1 MEEQVVKKKPRSKSS
16 ESLNP
21 EQKKRNSQLRKSDS
35 IKSAPTLQTTTF
47 EAQDEI
53 KKEFQQMKTSSK
65 RTIYELS
72 TTHRVVCLFIKWFG
86 CPMCQ
91 EVIEEVGKHLKT
103 MIQMNTI
110 PVIVHQQSEED
121 ALKYFSKTKDMNVCH
136 IPYAKTTTKLQDL
149 LGINNASLYNHA
161 EAMIKTDLLN
171 LMIGPKK
178 RNFTIPLNVSNP
190 LSKFGII
197 FVENGIVK
205 REVIFSKL
213 YKRIDFGLFLNDMST
228 TTLSTF
234 DPQILHYFPKLDF
247 KEKVSI
253 ITNSLEMEHDSN
265 KKNTKEVE
273 KIIQSDLG
281 RFYFK
286 AFATSEYSIENI
298 SFYEQ
303 VLLFKEMK
311 NSKSYELSAQ
321 IEKIEEMFETF
332 LKPSSI
338 MQLNTTEK
346 NISVAKKNLE
356 EIKNGKEEDID
367 KIFDEILV
375 DVMAVLEDTYSRFRF
390 SRYKTEFEKAQQSSN
405 QTINYLI

>member
-1 MEEQVVKKKPRSKSS
+1 
-16 ESLNP
+16 
-21 EQKKRNSQLRKSDS
+21 
-35 IKSAPTLQTTTF
+35 
-47 EAQDEI
+47 
-53 KKEFQQMKTSSK
+53 
-65 RTIYELS
+65 
-72 TTHRVVCLFIKWFG
+72 
-86 CPMCQ
+86 
-91 EVIEEVGKHLKT
+91 
-103 MIQMNTI
+103 MNTI
-110 PVIVHQQSEED
+110 PVIVHQQLEED
-121 ALKYFSKTKDMNVCH
+121 ALKYFDKSNDLNVNH
-136 IPYAKTTTKLQDL
+136 IPYAKTSTKLQEL
-149 LGINNASLYNHA
+149 LGINNASLFNHA

-178 RNFTIPLNVSNP
+178 RSFTLPLNVSNP

-197 FVENGIVK
+197 FIENGIVK

-213 YKRIDFGLFLNDMST
+213 YKRIDFGLFLNDMSNSS
-228 TTLSTF
+228 LATF
-234 DPQILHYFPKLDF
+234 DPQILHFFPKLDF

-253 ITNSLEMEHDSN
+253 ITNSLDLEKD
-265 KKNTKEVE
+265 KNEKQTKEVE

-311 NSKSYELSAQ
+311 NSKSYELSLQ
-321 IEKIEEMFETF
+321 IEKIEEMIETF

-346 NISVAKKNLE
+346 NILTLLEKFE
-356 EIKNGKEEDID
+356 EIKKGNEEKID
-367 KIFDEILV
+367 LVFDEILV
-375 DVMAVLEDTYSRFRF
+375 DVMAVLEDTYSRFRY
-390 SRYKTEFEKAQQSSN
+390 SRYQMEFEKAQQSSN

>member
-21 EQKKRNSQLRKSDS
+21 EQKQRNFSQLRKSDS

-47 EAQDEI
+47 ETQDEI

-65 RTIYELS
+65 RTIYDLS
-72 TTHRVVCLFIKWFG
+72 TNHRVVCLFIKWFG

-121 ALKYFSKTKDMNVCH
+121 ALKYFAKTKDLNVCH

-171 LMIGPKK
+171 LMLGPKK

-197 FVENGIVK
+197 FIENGTVK

-213 YKRIDFGLFLNDMST
+213 YKRIDFGLFLNDVSSYST
-228 TTLSTF
+228 L
-234 DPQILHYFPKLDF
+234 DLQILNYFKSLEL

-253 ITNSLEMEHDSN
+253 ISDSIVYLDQ
-265 KKNTKEVE
+265 KKSE
-273 KIIQSDLG
+273 KDVKSVIQSDLG

-303 VLLFKEMK
+303 VSILKSMK
-311 NSKSYELSAQ
+311 NSKNEDLSIQ
-321 IEKIEEMFETF
+321 IEKIEKIFETF

-338 MQLNTTEK
+338 MQLNTTDEK
-346 NISVAKKNLE
+346 ISGAVKE
-356 EIKNGKEEDID
+356 FQEIKEGKVE
-367 KIFDEILV
+367 KIENLFDDILV
-375 DVMAVLEDTYSRFRF
+375 DIMVVLEDTYMRFQV
-390 SRYKTEFEKAQQSSN
+390 SRYHQEYQKSLKSTT

>member
-1 MEEQVVKKKPRSKSS
+1 MKKVNSTNSHKFNVPTTVEGPTIQMKSEENLNFIQT
-16 ESLNP
+16 EFQHMTTSLN
-21 EQKKRNSQLRKSDS
+21 KTVYQLS
-35 IKSAPTLQTTTF
+35 
-47 EAQDEI
+47 
-53 KKEFQQMKTSSK
+53 KE
-65 RTIYELS
+65 
-72 TTHRVVCLFIKWFG
+72 HRVVCLFIKWFG

-110 PVIVHQQSEED
+110 AVIVHQQSEED
-121 ALKYFSKTKDMNVCH
+121 ALKYFAKTKDLNVCH

-171 LMIGPKK
+171 LMLGPKK

-197 FVENGIVK
+197 FIENGTVK

-213 YKRIDFGLFLNDMST
+213 YKRIDFGLFLNDVSSYST
-228 TTLSTF
+228 L
-234 DPQILHYFPKLDF
+234 DLQILNYFKSLEL

-253 ITNSLEMEHDSN
+253 ISDSIVYLDQ
-265 KKNTKEVE
+265 KKSE
-273 KIIQSDLG
+273 KDVKSVIQSDLG

-303 VLLFKEMK
+303 VSILKSMK
-311 NSKSYELSAQ
+311 NSKNEDLSIQ
-321 IEKIEEMFETF
+321 IEKIEKIFETF

-338 MQLNTTEK
+338 MQLNTTDEK
-346 NISVAKKNLE
+346 ISGAVKE
-356 EIKNGKEEDID
+356 FQEIKEGKVE
-367 KIFDEILV
+367 KIENLFDDILV
-375 DVMAVLEDTYSRFRF
+375 DIMVVLEDTYMRFQV
-390 SRYKTEFEKAQQSSN
+390 SRYHQEYQKSLKSTT